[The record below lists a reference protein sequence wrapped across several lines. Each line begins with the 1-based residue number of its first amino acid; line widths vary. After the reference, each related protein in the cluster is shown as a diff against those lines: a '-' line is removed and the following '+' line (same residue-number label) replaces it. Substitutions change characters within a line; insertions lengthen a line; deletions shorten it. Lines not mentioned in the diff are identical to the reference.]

1 MAGLPNLEVQTW
13 RVAIPDP
20 AAAIPGPLKRAQSQ
34 KEVLAGGITIGNVQ
48 GTGVV
53 IGHGSSASAAPD
65 QPSSAQHDAAGLFDS
80 LIRQLEQYEDSVVD
94 LADIRDLAEAARAEM
109 LKPSPRR
116 PVVRRLLEGVAA
128 RVAGVCALTEAI
140 NNIRVLVEHLP

>member
-1 MAGLPNLEVQTW
+1 MASSDTGP
-13 RVAIPDP
+13 RSGD
-20 AAAIPGPLKRAQSQ
+20 PGPIETGPVTKRGPG
-34 KEVLAGGITIGNVQ
+34 GGITIGNVQ